1 MTDNGRGVLVLVATP
16 IGNLEDLSPR
26 AARVLRE
33 ADVVLAE
40 DTRRSAKLV
49 SGRDRIYSYH
59 DHNVKG
65 RIPQIRSFLAE
76 GKTIALVTDAGTPG
90 ISDPA
95 YAAVRAALDC
105 GAGVEVVPG
114 PCAVVTALVLSG
126 LPTDRFC
133 FEGFLPRRRG
143 KRLARLREMSPYRGT
158 LVYFVG
164 PHHLQSILLEMKD
177 AFGDRQACIARE
189 LTKLHEEVV
198 RGSLE
203 RLAQR
208 FADQP
213 PKGEITLVVS
223 GADAD

>member
-1 MTDNGRGVLVLVATP
+1 MADSDHGVLVLVATP

-59 DHNVKG
+59 DHNVRG
-65 RIPQIRSFLAE
+65 RIPQIKSFLAE
-76 GKTIALVTDAGTPG
+76 GKTIALITDAGMPG

-95 YAAVRAALDC
+95 YAAVRAALEC
-105 GAGVEVVPG
+105 GAGIEVVPG
-114 PCAVVTALVLSG
+114 PCAVVSALVLSG

-133 FEGFLPRRRG
+133 FEGFLPRRKG
-143 KRLARLREMSPYRGT
+143 KRRSRLEDMESYGGT

-164 PHHLQSILLEMKD
+164 PHHLRGALMEMREV
-177 AFGDRQACIARE
+177 FGDRNACVARE
-189 LTKLHEEVV
+189 LTKLHEEVI
-198 RGSLE
+198 RGSLSD
-203 RLAQR
+203 LAER

-213 PKGEITLVVS
+213 PRGEITLVVS
-223 GADAD
+223 GASAD